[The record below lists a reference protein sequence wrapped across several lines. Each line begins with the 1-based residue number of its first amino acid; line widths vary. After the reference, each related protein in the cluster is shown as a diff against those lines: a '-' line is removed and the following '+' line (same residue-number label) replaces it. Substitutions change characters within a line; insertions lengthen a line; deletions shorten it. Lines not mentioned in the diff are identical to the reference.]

1 MLRIKDASNLHLSS
15 FYSIPMLARIL
26 RMIASD
32 ERTFMKQRFLLSSAV
47 VFLSLLLVYSGVVW
61 AFEECFRGSDTVI
74 SEQFA
79 SVNLENPNLAKGV
92 VRSTVEHL
100 GVLHCVPVSR
110 TFDVIAQILPITS
123 FEHFLGLAPLMS
135 RLLERP
141 TSPGGFGSFGGHL
154 LGGGGFVPLASSHV
168 S

>member
-1 MLRIKDASNLHLSS
+1 
-15 FYSIPMLARIL
+15 
-26 RMIASD
+26 MIATD
-32 ERTFMKQRFLLSSAV
+32 ERIFMKQRLLLSSAV
-47 VFLSLLLVYSGVVW
+47 VSLSLLLVYSGVVW

-79 SVNLENPNLAKGV
+79 SVNLQNPNLAKGV
-92 VRSTVEHL
+92 ARSTGEPL
-100 GVLHCVPVSR
+100 GVLHCVPASQ

-141 TSPGGFGSFGGHL
+141 TSPGGFGFFGGHL
-154 LGGGGFVPLASSHV
+154 LGGGGIVPWASGPVSRYLLLSVFLA
-168 S
+168 